1 MPGGWKGRG
10 WKTRRCYYYDND
22 GTPLTR
28 YDDKKGCHLGTE
40 CSYAHPEDKQ
50 WAMASVPMNRGR
62 SGRSRSHSPYG
73 PPPPPPGMPPPP
85 PPSTTKELPPKSIE
99 RVLSASSAH
108 GSDRDRDRAR
118 SPSRTRHGRPRD
130 SSLGASSI
138 ASSSDTRIR
147 NTSSYSS
154 LPAPERREEERMR
167 YRDEDRKRDD
177 GRRRDDDR
185 RYDDRR
191 RDREDDRRRED
202 ERRRRDDRSRER
214 ASQSTSRSHSQR
226 PREVPEEERRRIW
239 LDRVKVLTES
249 VIARGEIVRIH
260 EDVLKYERFS
270 KSVGYELLEG
280 ADKVAMEELIATMK
294 QRAQEKQAE
303 LDATLSKLIPSDYYP
318 FVAPPSS
325 RSSDAAFEKMTQSL
339 SALRRDVE
347 ALFAHVEKLRAVA
360 ASVTLPAPAATVAP
374 TAIAGPS
381 SQPEAGE
388 ISADRPKKRRRR
400 SIDQSTEPSTQVSDP
415 TAADFDVLKDRL
427 VSLDGRI
434 AGLENDL
441 LQYDNNVADEVEAQ
455 LDYRGI
461 SRSLEGASN
470 AELTERYEKLERGVG
485 DAGSSAGEITAGLE
499 QLRLDGVA
507 QDAKYDDLQREN
519 KELQAHIIKLQQNQ
533 TEIMRKL
540 EEKRNTLEALTAAVT
555 AFISQ
560 PPQPPA
566 PQPTSITEIVSTVQP
581 RLLRAVRDDIQP
593 LLSDLQAEIDK
604 LLKDQ
609 MNEVNGTLMAQI
621 SPTIRAVEAISAW
634 VDRYRQP
641 PTVGNAATVP
651 PGPPPSVARLP

>member
-1 MPGGWKGRG
+1 M
-10 WKTRRCYYYDND
+10 
-22 GTPLTR
+22 
-28 YDDKKGCHLGTE
+28 
-40 CSYAHPEDKQ
+40 
-50 WAMASVPMNRGR
+50 
-62 SGRSRSHSPYG
+62 
-73 PPPPPPGMPPPP
+73 
-85 PPSTTKELPPKSIE
+85 
-99 RVLSASSAH
+99 
-108 GSDRDRDRAR
+108 
-118 SPSRTRHGRPRD
+118 
-130 SSLGASSI
+130 
-138 ASSSDTRIR
+138 
-147 NTSSYSS
+147 
-154 LPAPERREEERMR
+154 
-167 YRDEDRKRDD
+167 
-177 GRRRDDDR
+177 
-185 RYDDRR
+185 
-191 RDREDDRRRED
+191 
-202 ERRRRDDRSRER
+202 
-214 ASQSTSRSHSQR
+214 
-226 PREVPEEERRRIW
+226 
-239 LDRVKVLTES
+239 
-249 VIARGEIVRIH
+249 
-260 EDVLKYERFS
+260 
-270 KSVGYELLEG
+270 GYELLES

-325 RSSDAAFEKMTQSL
+325 RASDAAFEKMTQSL

-499 QLRLDGVA
+499 QLRLDGGA

-519 KELQAHIIKLQQNQ
+519 KELQAHIIKVCPERAPHTANS
-533 TEIMRKL
+533 
-540 EEKRNTLEALTAAVT
+540 TLTHIAAASTKPDRDHAEARGEAKYARGPHRRRHRVHFSAAPTA
-555 AFISQ
+555 S
-560 PPQPPA
+560 
-566 PQPTSITEIVSTVQP
+566 
-581 RLLRAVRDDIQP
+581 
-593 LLSDLQAEIDK
+593 
-604 LLKDQ
+604 
-609 MNEVNGTLMAQI
+609 
-621 SPTIRAVEAISAW
+621 SPTHIH
-634 VDRYRQP
+634 Y
-641 PTVGNAATVP
+641 
-651 PGPPPSVARLP
+651 